1 LGAPDTAGIGG
12 LLSTAQPKGAFT
24 MTDAPDTDHVVSQLS
39 QSMAQAAESHR
50 QLSQDMGIFAK
61 DEGLRF
67 ANLRL
72 ERNGGT
78 LDKLQSCQGIP
89 GLIGVQ
95 QEWLRDFLQDYA
107 SQSMRMMGALR
118 GFTKSMMESAAENA
132 SDNIERMK
140 TQAQDAMGHTSAVMD
155 QPAEQMGH
163 AAQDNNDFL
172 QETQH

>member
-1 LGAPDTAGIGG
+1 
-12 LLSTAQPKGAFT
+12 
-24 MTDAPDTDHVVSQLS
+24 MTDAHPASDQAVSQLS
-39 QSMAQAAESHR
+39 QSLAQATESHR
-50 QLSQDMGIFAK
+50 LLAEEVTIFAK
-61 DEGLRF
+61 DESLRF

-72 ERNGGT
+72 ERNGTT
-78 LDKLQSCQGIP
+78 LEKLQNCQGIP

-118 GFTKSMMESAAENA
+118 GLTKNAMESAAENA

-140 TQAQDAMGHTSAVMD
+140 SQAQDVMGHTSAAMEKTAD
-155 QPAEQMGH
+155 QMTQM
-163 AAQDNNDFL
+163 AQDGSNFV

>member
-1 LGAPDTAGIGG
+1 MGSRPFLLAPATYGSGVAK
-12 LLSTAQPKGAFT
+12 LSETPHARVIKPFWAQ
-24 MTDAPDTDHVVSQLS
+24 
-39 QSMAQAAESHR
+39 
-50 QLSQDMGIFAK
+50 
-61 DEGLRF
+61 RF

-163 AAQDNNDFL
+163 AAQDNSSFV

>member
-1 LGAPDTAGIGG
+1 
-12 LLSTAQPKGAFT
+12 

-118 GFTKSMMESAAENA
+118 GFTKSMMESAAA

-140 TQAQDAMGHTSAVMD
+140 SQAQDAMGPTSAVMD
-155 QPAEQMGH
+155 KPAEQMGH
-163 AAQDNNDFL
+163 AAQDNNDFM